1 MFNAPRRTF
10 EAPSVGF
17 VHGVKSR
24 TPVNTIPM
32 EFVCNLGDNMRK
44 NGCITQEAF
53 MASTKNR
60 VTRNDAEP
68 KDSFDGAHRNPIYER
83 LMNAIAEHRLRPG
96 TKLAEDRLAAIFGVS
111 RTVVRAVLQQ
121 LAHELVVTIVPNRG
135 AFIASPSVEEAR
147 ELFEAR
153 RQIELPIVEKV
164 CRSAAKKDVAL
175 LRAHVA
181 REQEARKRD
190 DRRAAVRLSG
200 DFHVLLAHLG
210 GNRFIERTMRGLQML
225 TCLTILL
232 YNAPTSQACP
242 HDEHAHLIDAIEAG
256 NVKLAQKLMVDHLAH
271 IEASLR
277 LNAAEEEDDDLEAI
291 LLSGAPL

>member
-1 MFNAPRRTF
+1 MQFA
-10 EAPSVGF
+10 GQ
-17 VHGVKSR
+17 SR
-24 TPVNTIPM
+24 KKLCTN
-32 EFVCNLGDNMRK
+32 
-44 NGCITQEAF
+44 QEAV
-53 MASTKNR
+53 MPINKKRGAS
-60 VTRNDAEP
+60 NDAEP
-68 KDSFDGAHRNPIYER
+68 KGSFDGAQRNPIYER
-83 LMNAIAEHRLRPG
+83 LMNAIAEHRLHPG

-135 AFIASPSVEEAR
+135 AFIASPTVQEAR

-153 RQIELPIVEKV
+153 RQIELPIVENV
-164 CRSAAKKDVAL
+164 CGSATKKDIAL

-181 REQEARKRD
+181 RELEARKRD
-190 DRRAAVRLSG
+190 DRRTAVRLSG

-242 HDEHAHLIDAIEAG
+242 HDEHARLIDAIEAG
-256 NVKLAQKLMVDHLAH
+256 NAKLAQKLMVDHLAH

-277 LNAAEEEDDDLEAI
+277 LNAAEDEDDNLEAI
-291 LLSGAPL
+291 LLRGASS

>member
-1 MFNAPRRTF
+1 MSINKKRVA
-10 EAPSVGF
+10 SKDVG
-17 VHGVKSR
+17 
-24 TPVNTIPM
+24 
-32 EFVCNLGDNMRK
+32 
-44 NGCITQEAF
+44 
-53 MASTKNR
+53 
-60 VTRNDAEP
+60 P
-68 KDSFDGAHRNPIYER
+68 KGSFDGAQRNPIYER
-83 LMNAIAEHRLRPG
+83 LMNAIAEHRLHPG

-121 LAHELVVTIVPNRG
+121 LAHEMVVTIVPNRG
-135 AFIASPSVEEAR
+135 AFIASPTVEEAR

-153 RQIELPIVEKV
+153 RHIELPIVEKV
-164 CRSAAKKDVAL
+164 CRSATKTDIAL
-175 LRAHVA
+175 LRAHMA

-190 DRRAAVRLSG
+190 DRRTAVRLSG

-242 HDEHAHLIDAIEAG
+242 HDEHADLIDAIEAG
-256 NVKLAQKLMVDHLAH
+256 NARLAQKLMVDHLAH

-277 LNAAEEEDDDLEAI
+277 LNAAEEKDDDLEAI
-291 LLSGAPL
+291 LLRGAPL